1 MQGEEEQFMNLPRV
15 VRLLARPMP
24 VAAIQLVAQASLDGV
39 VARHPQLFDRLSEY
53 ENRRFAIIATDLG
66 LCFIIV
72 PHSRRLSV
80 QRDTS
85 APKADVRIAGSLLTL
100 LSLAEGR
107 LDGDAEFFARGLN
120 IEGDMEAALALRNAM
135 EDCRLDLPTDLAS
148 MAGPL
153 RRPVEWGLSRIRSH
167 LLSRGGARWN

>member
-1 MQGEEEQFMNLPRV
+1 MQGEEEQYMNLPSV
-15 VRLLARPMP
+15 VRLLARPVP
-24 VAAIQLVAQASLDGV
+24 VAAIQLVAQVSLDGV

-80 QRDTS
+80 QRGTS

-107 LDGDAEFFARGLN
+107 LDGVAEFLARGLS
-120 IEGDMEAALALRNAM
+120 IEGDM

-153 RRPVEWGLSRIRSH
+153 RRPVERGLSRIRSH